1 MAAAQTAAAAHDRIL
16 AFPPAMQPAQ
26 LVAELH
32 DDQFELF
39 SNLTVS
45 SGAMVCCV
53 CMNYLCV

>member
-1 MAAAQTAAAAHDRIL
+1 
-16 AFPPAMQPAQ
+16 MQPAQ

-53 CMNYLCV
+53 CMNYLTHISCAFQIIAQKHP